1 MITSNVSV
9 ICPTNHYSGLLFDIN
24 KRSTILIKINNLY
37 EPILLY
43 EDKGNKYF
51 INYRFSL
58 KQSNIL
64 DQLKKFLNFIKI
76 SYKKNVAL

>member
-1 MITSNVSV
+1 MYSV
-9 ICPTNHYSGLLFDIN
+9 ICPTNHYSSLLFDIN

-51 INYRFSL
+51 
-58 KQSNIL
+58 
-64 DQLKKFLNFIKI
+64 
-76 SYKKNVAL
+76 YKL